1 MAKEKILIVDDDHDV
16 VEILRSLLSYKG
28 FTVVAVYD
36 GASALSKVKEEKP
49 DLVVLDIMMPGMD
62 GYNVCETIK
71 TDPETKNIPVIMLTA
86 KDMFGD
92 VEKALEKK
100 ADWYIAKPY
109 DSKYLVD
116 KINQFLSKRSKE

>member
-109 DSKYLVD
+109 DNRYLID
-116 KINQFLSKRSKE
+116 KINQFVKKSKQ